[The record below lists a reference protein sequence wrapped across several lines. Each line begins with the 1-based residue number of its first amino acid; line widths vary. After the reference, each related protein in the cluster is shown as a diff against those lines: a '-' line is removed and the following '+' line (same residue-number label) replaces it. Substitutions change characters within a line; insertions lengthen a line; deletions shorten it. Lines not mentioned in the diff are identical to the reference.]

1 MRVEAA
7 TRPKVTID
15 LVRVALKPP
24 WANRNESVYFLP
36 TLRGTVGSPIQAPQE
51 RFSEPVECSDS
62 PVLSASAGQRQDHRV
77 GHQEYVRMRR
87 FNHL

>member
-51 RFSEPVECSDS
+51 RFS
-62 PVLSASAGQRQDHRV
+62 
-77 GHQEYVRMRR
+77 
-87 FNHL
+87 